1 MDSTSEISLECLWYC
16 FTKVLQKE
24 LDSVKEQWNTHRI
37 RKSRNDSVPGRPD
50 SLFFLPD
57 KGGFCIYPSMLWCN
71 FVTLVMKMAGRR
83 RSSFR

>member
-1 MDSTSEISLECLWYC
+1 MFCSNCGRNVDNCNFCGNCGKGKLKLTSEISLECLWYC

-57 KGGFCIYPSMLWCN
+57 KGG
-71 FVTLVMKMAGRR
+71 
-83 RSSFR
+83 